1 MGLGIFLVSYNIGQM
16 DTKNPQK
23 SQTYKCEICNLITN
37 NKKDYE
43 KHLLTRKHIKGY
55 NLIHLDTLQKK
66 PNSFI
71 CKCGNAYKYSQGL
84 CKHKKICSIIQELK
98 NPQSN
103 INSENIT
110 IGNEKNYLS
119 MMINI
124 LQQNSDFKELI
135 VEQNKQMMEMV
146 KEGKTINNTNHT
158 TTNNNKF
165 NLNIFLN
172 ETCKDA
178 MNIMDFANSLEIGLK
193 ELEDVGTLG
202 YASGIGNIII
212 RGLKD
217 LDVHKRPI
225 HCSDLKRESMHVR
238 NENIWILDKDK
249 SLLDTA
255 IKRVARKNILKVQDW
270 KQANPEYSDSNSK
283 TMDKY
288 GKILIEATGSF
299 EAEEK
304 EKDLNKIIRIIAK
317 EVVIEK

>member
-1 MGLGIFLVSYNIGQM
+1 
-16 DTKNPQK
+16 
-23 SQTYKCEICNLITN
+23 
-37 NKKDYE
+37 
-43 KHLLTRKHIKGY
+43 
-55 NLIHLDTLQKK
+55 
-66 PNSFI
+66 
-71 CKCGNAYKYSQGL
+71 
-84 CKHKKICSIIQELK
+84 
-98 NPQSN
+98 
-103 INSENIT
+103 
-110 IGNEKNYLS
+110 
-119 MMINI
+119 
-124 LQQNSDFKELI
+124 
-135 VEQNKQMMEMV
+135 
-146 KEGKTINNTNHT
+146 
-158 TTNNNKF
+158 
-165 NLNIFLN
+165 
-172 ETCKDA
+172 
-178 MNIMDFANSLEIGLK
+178 MDFANSLEIGLK

-202 YASGIGNIII
+202 YASGIGKIII

-270 KQANPEYSDSNSK
+270 KQANPEYSELNSK